1 MASKAK
7 LAKAL
12 AEIADLHS
20 QLGEAYTA
28 YGALVDLESS
38 KSVESGDDDD
48 AGEVPRSKRKAGSG
62 KSSGKGRS
70 KEEDD
75 DDPTVDDDDDDD
87 EPVKKKKKKAKDDDD
102 DDDDADDLPK
112 AKAAKGKSKGPTED
126 DVRKVA
132 LKVLKKH
139 GKDKVEEILG
149 GKLADVP
156 EKKYA
161 KMIAALEA
169 ALDEDADD
177 AADDDDDE
185 PPAKSKKS
193 KKGKKAK
200 DDEDD

>member
-12 AEIADLHS
+12 AEIADLHT

-28 YGALVDLESS
+28 YGALVDIDSS

-48 AGEVPRSKRKAGSG
+48 AGEVPRSKRKAGPG
-62 KSSGKGRS
+62 KSSGKGR
-70 KEEDD
+70 KEDD
-75 DDPTVDDDDDDD
+75 VDDDEDD
-87 EPVKKKKKKAKDDDD
+87 EPKKKKKKDEDDEDD
-102 DDDDADDLPK
+102 EDDLPK
-112 AKAAKGKSKGPTED
+112 AKAAKDKKGPTED

-132 LKVLKKH
+132 LKVVKKH

-156 EKKYA
+156 EKQYA
-161 KMIAALEA
+161 KKIAALEA

-177 AADDDDDE
+177 EADADDEDDE
-185 PPAKSKKS
+185 PKAKSKK
-193 KKGKKAK
+193 KAK
-200 DDEDD
+200 AKKSKSDDDEDD